1 MRMPT
6 ALKLREVP
14 DLSEGVGIIDI
25 GSNSVRLVVYAD
37 HRRTP
42 IPIFNEKVLC
52 GLGRTVGTTGELDP
66 DGIDRALAA
75 LARFRGL
82 TRALGIE
89 NVDAVATA
97 AVREA
102 SNGDYFIE
110 RAEHL
115 CGASISILSG
125 QDEAR
130 YAAEGVLAGFPD
142 ADGIVGDLG
151 GGSLELVDIAN
162 GRYGEGVS
170 LPVGP
175 LRLMDLSG
183 HDIGKARSLVADAFD
198 TTSWKPSKPVES
210 FYAVGGNW
218 RNIARMNMYGDN
230 YPLRILQA
238 YSMRHS
244 EAVGLAQLV
253 SGQSAKSLE
262 RAPGISRKRLETLP
276 YAALVLEKVLQV
288 SKASRLVI
296 SAYGVREGLLYARLS
311 DQERK
316 VDPLLSWAQNVG
328 RRLGRFPEHGEE
340 LERFTAPL
348 FKSGPLMAADKEE
361 RRLHQAACH
370 LSDMAW
376 RIHPDYRSQHVLTE
390 ILRAPVSGI
399 DHQGRVYLSLA
410 VANRYRSGLAKG
422 EHDRVLALLDEDRS
436 RRAAAVGLALRLGHT
451 ISAGAPKLV
460 TGFRLKPEAGT
471 LTLLVPSTKR
481 DLLGE
486 AVVKRLSALSRA
498 MGVEPDIQVSDV

>member
-1 MRMPT
+1 MPT

-52 GLGRTVGTTGELDP
+52 GLGRTVGTTGQLDP
-66 DGIDRALAA
+66 AGIDRALAA

-82 TRALGIE
+82 TRALGIA

-115 CGASISILSG
+115 CGARISILSG

-162 GRYGEGVS
+162 GRYGEGVT

-183 HDIGKARSLVADAFD
+183 NDIGKARKLVTEAFSKMD
-198 TTSWKPSKPVES
+198 WKPEKSAKN

-218 RNIARMNMYGDN
+218 RNLARMHMHGED

-238 YSMRHS
+238 YSVRKS
-244 EAVGLAQLV
+244 EAVEIARLV

-262 RAPGISRKRLETLP
+262 RVPDISRKRLETLP
-276 YAALVLEKVLQV
+276 YAALVLEKTLETIGA
-288 SKASRLVI
+288 SKMVI
-296 SAYGVREGLLYARLS
+296 SAYGVREGLLYARLTAE
-311 DQERK
+311 ERR
-316 VDPLLSWAQNVG
+316 VDPLLSWSQGVG

-348 FKSGPLMAADKEE
+348 FKTGPLMTADKDE

-390 ILRAPVSGI
+390 ILRAPMSGI
-399 DHQGRVYLSLA
+399 DHAGRVYLGLA
-410 VANRYRSGLAKG
+410 VANRYRSGLG
-422 EHDRVLALLDEDRS
+422 TGDHDHVLALLNEDRT
-436 RRAAAVGLALRLGHT
+436 RRASAVGLALRLGHT

-460 TGFRLKPEAGT
+460 TGFRLKPEPGM
-471 LTLLVPSTKR
+471 LTLLVPSAKR

-486 AVVKRLSALSRA
+486 AVAKRLSALARA
-498 MGVEPDIQVSDV
+498 LGVEADIEVSDV

>member
-1 MRMPT
+1 MPT
-6 ALKLREVP
+6 ALQLREMP

-52 GLGRTVGTTGELDP
+52 GLGRSIATTGQLDP
-66 DGIDRALAA
+66 EGIDRALAA

-82 TRALGIE
+82 TRAL
-89 NVDAVATA
+89 NVSSVEAVATA

-102 SNGDYFIE
+102 SNGGYFIE
-110 RAEHL
+110 RATHL
-115 CGASISILSG
+115 CGTPISILSG

-162 GRYGEGVS
+162 GRYGEGIT

-183 HDIGKARSLVADAFD
+183 NSISKARTLVSEAFKKVTWD
-198 TTSWKPSKPVES
+198 TSGPSEN

-218 RNIARMNMYGDN
+218 RNLARMHMYGED

-238 YSMRHS
+238 YSIKRS
-244 EAVGLAQLV
+244 EAKELARLV
-253 SGQSAKSLE
+253 AGQSAKSLE
-262 RAPGISRKRLETLP
+262 RVPDISRKRIETLP
-276 YAALVLEKVLQV
+276 YAALVLEKALEVTG
-288 SKASRLVI
+288 ASRLVI
-296 SAYGVREGLLYARLS
+296 SAYGVREGLLYARLT
-311 DQERK
+311 DDERK
-316 VDPLLSWAQNVG
+316 VDPLLSWARNAGQ
-328 RRLGRFPEHGEE
+328 RLGRFSEHGEE

-348 FKSGPLMAADKEE
+348 FKSGPLMAADASE
-361 RRLHQAACH
+361 RRLHKAACH

-390 ILRAPVSGI
+390 ILRAPVSGV

-410 VANRYRSGLAKG
+410 VANRYRSGLSNG
-422 EHDRVLALLDEDRS
+422 EHDRVLALLDGDRT
-436 RRAAAVGLALRLGHT
+436 RRASALGLALRLGHT

-460 TGFRLKPEAGT
+460 TGFRLKADDGM

-486 AVVKRLSALSRA
+486 VVAKRLTVLARA
-498 MGVEPDIQVSDV
+498 MGLEADIQISDV

>member
-1 MRMPT
+1 MPT

-37 HRRTP
+37 HGRTP

-52 GLGRTVGTTGELDP
+52 GLGRSVGSTGQLDP
-66 DGIDRALAA
+66 EGIDRALAA

-82 TRALGIE
+82 TRALGIAA
-89 NVDAVATA
+89 VDAVATA

-102 SNGDYFIE
+102 SNGAYFID

-115 CGASISILSG
+115 CGTPISILSG

-151 GGSLELVDIAN
+151 GGSLELVDVAH
-162 GRYGEGVS
+162 GRFGEGIT

-183 HDIGKARSLVADAFD
+183 GNIEKAADLVDAAFEKAEWRVNE
-198 TTSWKPSKPVES
+198 TVSA

-218 RNIARMNMYGDN
+218 RNLAKLHMHGED

-238 YSMRHS
+238 YSVRHR
-244 EAVGLAQLV
+244 EALDLARLIT
-253 SGQSAKSLE
+253 GQSAKSLE
-262 RAPGISRKRLETLP
+262 RVPDVSRKRLDTLP
-276 YAALVLEKVLQV
+276 YAALVLGKVLEA
-288 SKASRLVI
+288 SKASHMVI

-311 DQERK
+311 EQERRA
-316 VDPLLSWAQNVG
+316 DPLLSWAQGVG
-328 RRLGRFPEHGEE
+328 RRLGRFSEHGEE
-340 LERFTAPL
+340 LQRFTSPL
-348 FKSGPLMAADKEE
+348 FKTGPLMVADADE
-361 RRLHQAACH
+361 RRLHHAACH

-399 DHQGRVYLSLA
+399 DHPGRVYLAQA
-410 VANRYRSGLAKG
+410 VANRYRSGVANP
-422 EHDRVLALLDEDRS
+422 EHDRVMALLDPDRS
-436 RRAAAVGLALRLGHT
+436 RRAMAVGHALRLGHT

-460 TGFRLKPEAGT
+460 TGFRLKPTAGT
-471 LTLLVPSTKR
+471 LTLLVPSAKR

-486 AVVKRLSALSRA
+486 AVAKRLTSLSRTL
-498 MGVEPDIQVSDV
+498 GVEADIQISDV

>member
-1 MRMPT
+1 MAT
-6 ALKLREVP
+6 ALKLSELP
-14 DLSEGVGIIDI
+14 DLTEGVGIIDI

-52 GLGRTVGTTGELDP
+52 GLGRTVASTGQLDP
-66 DGIDRALAA
+66 EGIDRALAA

-82 TRALGIE
+82 TRALGIASVE
-89 NVDAVATA
+89 AVATA

-102 SNGDYFIE
+102 KNGAYFIE

-115 CGASISILSG
+115 SGVRITILSG

-142 ADGIVGDLG
+142 ADGVVGDLG
-151 GGSLELVDIAN
+151 GGSLELVDIAG
-162 GRYGEGVS
+162 GRYGDGVT

-175 LRLMDLSG
+175 LRLMDMSG
-183 HDIGKARSLVADAFD
+183 NDIRKARDLVSRAFD
-198 TTSWKPSKPVES
+198 KVDWKPQAPVS
-210 FYAVGGNW
+210 NFYAVGGNW
-218 RNIARMNMYGDN
+218 RNLARMHMYGED

-238 YSMRHS
+238 YTVRKS
-244 EAVGLAQLV
+244 EALELARIV
-253 SGQSAKSLE
+253 AGQSAKSLE
-262 RAPGISRKRLETLP
+262 RVPGISRKRIETLP
-276 YAALVLEKVLQV
+276 FAALVLEKALQV
-288 SKASRLVI
+288 TKASQLVI

-311 DQERK
+311 EQERQ
-316 VDPLLSWAQNVG
+316 VDPLISWAKGVG
-328 RRLGRFPEHGEE
+328 HRLGRFPEHGEE

-348 FKSGPLMAADKEE
+348 FKTPSLAQADHDET
-361 RRLHQAACH
+361 RLHKAACH

-399 DHQGRVYLSLA
+399 DHRGRIYLSLA
-410 VANRYRSGLAKG
+410 VANRYRSGIAAG
-422 EHDRVLALLDEDRS
+422 DNDSVLALLDEDRT
-436 RRAAAVGLALRLGHT
+436 RRATALGLALRLGHT

-460 TGFRLKPEAGT
+460 TGFRLKPEPGR
-471 LTLLVPSTKR
+471 LTLLVPSTRR

-486 AVVKRLSALSRA
+486 AVAKRLTALARA
-498 MGVEPDIQVSDV
+498 TGVEPDIQVSDV